1 MRDNNQM
8 SINTEQPRRLLV
20 ADDDPNLLELM
31 SSNLEDDMTEVV
43 CAENGIEAR
52 DLLGSQDFDL
62 AIIDLGMPE
71 LDGFELITHLRQDER
86 TVDLPVIVVTGRHDK
101 LAIEEAFSS
110 GATTFVTKP
119 VNWTLFRY
127 QAQFVIRSGH
137 DKKDLRLARDKAD
150 RASRAK
156 DNLIQLLSHEL
167 RSPLNILVGFAEILK
182 RDMEGSLSPDQQAH
196 LSDID
201 QAGKRLSEVL
211 SDVLFFS
218 RLNNG
223 HHEIKRSNTGL
234 DELIEDATVALK
246 SKAAAKNITLTHSDF
261 SERRE
266 LIAERKLILDA
277 LSRLTDNAVKF
288 SPEGAEIR
296 LTSHSLADG
305 SAVLAVQDTGPGIAT
320 HTLQRCM
327 KPFEQADQALTRA
340 EQGLGLGLAIARII
354 AEMHGG
360 KLIIDAKPG
369 KGTTASI
376 WMPPSCLVTQPVTLQ
391 AS

>member
-1 MRDNNQM
+1 MSGDSQMNDNN
-8 SINTEQPRRLLV
+8 EKLYRLLV

-31 SSNLEDDMTEVV
+31 SANLEDDDTEVV
-43 CAENGIEAR
+43 CAADGIEAR
-52 DLLGSQDFDL
+52 DLLLREDFDL
-62 AIIDLGMPE
+62 AIVDLGMPG
-71 LDGFELITHLRQDER
+71 LDGFELITQLRQDPR

-119 VNWTLFRY
+119 VNWILFRF
-127 QAQFVIRSGH
+127 QARFVIRSGH
-137 DKKDLRLARDKAD
+137 VKKDLRLARDKAD

-156 DNLIQLLSHEL
+156 DNLIKLLSHEL

-182 RDMEGSLSPDQQAH
+182 RDLQGNLSPEQQAH

-201 QAGKRLSEVL
+201 QAGKRLGEVL

-223 HHEIKRSNTGL
+223 NHEIKLSNTGL
-234 DELIEDATVALK
+234 DELIEDATISLR
-246 SKAAAKNITLTHSDF
+246 SKAKAKNTMLAYSDF
-261 SERRE
+261 SNQRE
-266 LIAERKLILDA
+266 LIAEKNLILDA
-277 LSRLTDNAVKF
+277 LRRLTDNAVKF
-288 SPEGAEIR
+288 SPEGAEVR
-296 LTSHSLADG
+296 LTAHSLADG
-305 SAVLAVQDTGPGIAT
+305 SAVVAVQDNGPGIAM

-327 KPFEQADQALTRA
+327 KPFEQADPALTRF
-340 EQGLGLGLAIARII
+340 EQGMGLGLAIAKMI

-360 KLIIDAKPG
+360 KLIVDAKPG

-376 WMPPSCLVTQPVTLQ
+376 WMPPSCLVTQQLNLR